1 MRGSVSQKRRELF
14 IEIDELMMLDRAG
27 RPLRGW
33 CKACGAEVALLAPSW
48 AALAVRR
55 SERAVYQ
62 LAETGRL
69 HFTETAAG
77 RLLICRVSL
86 GRLAPAPPTEED
98 APTQ

>member
-1 MRGSVSQKRRELF
+1 MSRKRREVF
-14 IEIDELMMLDRAG
+14 IEIDELLMLDRAG

-48 AALAVRR
+48 AALCARR

-69 HFTETAAG
+69 HYTETATG
-77 RLLICRVSL
+77 RLLICLVSL
-86 GRLAPAPPTEED
+86 ARLTQTPPDADAPA
-98 APTQ
+98 Q

>member
-1 MRGSVSQKRRELF
+1 MSRKRREVF
-14 IEIDELMMLDRAG
+14 IEIDELLMLDQRG

-33 CKACGAEVALLAPSW
+33 CDACGAEVALLAPSL
-48 AALAVRR
+48 AAHAARR

-77 RLLICRVSL
+77 RLLICCVSL
-86 GRLAPAPPTEED
+86 GRLAPNEED